1 MRESARVKIL
11 LVESGRAVGGTER
24 VVWELATRLPAA
36 RFEVHVWLSTAPGVD
51 ELAAALAAAELPVT
65 RIAEV
70 DNRWD
75 LKGMLDT
82 WSRLRKLKPD
92 LLHIHHVWPAADR
105 YLEAHLD
112 GTGYETHIAT
122 NGEDALRDAMTWKP
136 DVILLDIMMPKLS
149 GFEVCKRLRAD
160 PVTKNVGILMVTA
173 LDQPTDI
180 ERAVEVGT
188 DDFVTRPINKTEL
201 LLRVRALL
209 SAIPEPTPTDRTLA
223 YFRRVQH
230 GTLS

>member
-1 MRESARVKIL
+1 MPRVLI
-11 LVESGRAVGGTER
+11 VDD
-24 VVWELATRLPAA
+24 TRPN
-36 RFEVHVWLSTAPGVD
+36 
-51 ELAAALAAAELPVT
+51 AEL
-65 RIAEV
+65 
-70 DNRWD
+70 
-75 LKGMLDT
+75 
-82 WSRLRKLKPD
+82 
-92 LLHIHHVWPAADR
+92 
-105 YLEAHLD
+105 LEAHLD
-112 GTGYETHIAT
+112 GTGYETLIAT
-122 NGEDALRDAMTWKP
+122 NGEDALRDAVSWKP

-149 GFEVCKRLRAD
+149 GFEVCKRLRAH

-223 YFRRVQH
+223 YFRRVQQ